1 MDWSSISQFFSHL
14 QTDQVLDTLKQW
26 NLGELIVNPWFLGA
40 SGVLAVIAFFMRWR
54 VFLAVI
60 LGAVGFAWLLSYTL
74 ERGTALEAG
83 NNEALLVFVGGGVAL
98 VGIILYLIFIRT
110 D

>member
-1 MDWSSISQFFSHL
+1 MDWSSISQFFNHL
-14 QTDQVLDTLKQW
+14 QTEQVLATLREW
-26 NLGELIVNPWFLGA
+26 NLGELITNPWFLGA
-40 SGVLAVIAFFMRWR
+40 AGVLALVAFFLRWR

-74 ERGTALEAG
+74 DRGTALEAG
-83 NNEALLVFVGGGVAL
+83 NNEALLVFVGGGVVL
-98 VGIILYLIFIRT
+98 VGIVLYLVFIRS